1 MINPQPEQI
10 HPHSV
15 AKGIAPTSPFH
26 RSTALGRHDAVKQPM
41 AGTDGPVRCLA
52 REYPLLPSCRL
63 SERELTMSDDKPS
76 FWTTLPGILTGLA
89 ALLTAIAGL
98 FAIHHKHI
106 TPHIR

>member
-1 MINPQPEQI
+1 
-10 HPHSV
+10 
-15 AKGIAPTSPFH
+15 
-26 RSTALGRHDAVKQPM
+26 
-41 AGTDGPVRCLA
+41 
-52 REYPLLPSCRL
+52 
-63 SERELTMSDDKPS
+63 MSDDKPS